1 MSAGGVNV
9 LQVLGGT
16 KLEGGTASFV
26 TRLARLPLDGVQQRI
41 WMHREFVPAQD
52 AGNFVCGGTAKRVN
66 ASILHDALAGLREAL
81 ALAAWLKQEGRVVL
95 HAHSR
100 VGLVAASLAGRW
112 RRCPVVFHYH
122 FLPARPWI
130 YQRLQ
135 AHCRAELIFNSA
147 KTCRHFGA
155 RPEQSFVL
163 LPEVAWPAKPLSP
176 GNGRP
181 RFVAAGAFVPG
192 KHLEVL
198 VAAFRRWRADGG
210 EADLVLHGQSATPDD
225 PECQRAIEQA
235 CAGDPSVALRPWSS
249 DWMESLTAGDIF
261 VHLGEPESFGLVIL
275 EAFARGC
282 RVVVLPQTFLDELPA
297 PHGQT
302 GVFRAANLEVARVAE
317 AMGQALGTPG
327 VENLGARRREVQ
339 GIFCM
344 EQQAA
349 RLSSWYADMVRK
361 TVIR

>member
-26 TRLARLPLDGVQQRI
+26 TRLARLPLEDVRQRI

-52 AGNFVCGGTAKRVN
+52 AGKFVCGGTARRVN
-66 ASILHDALAGLREAL
+66 ASILHDALAGMREGL

-100 VGLVAASLAGRW
+100 VGLVAAGLAGRW
-112 RRCPVVFHYH
+112 RNCPVVFHYH
-122 FLPARPWI
+122 FLPTRPWI

-135 AHCRAELIFNSA
+135 QHCRAKLIFNSA

-163 LPEVAWPAKPLSP
+163 LPEVDWPAKPLSP
-176 GNGRP
+176 ASGRP

-192 KHLEVL
+192 KHLELL
-198 VAAFRRWRADGG
+198 VAAFRRWRAGGG
-210 EADLVLHGQSATPDD
+210 EADLVLHGQSAMPDD
-225 PECQRAIEQA
+225 PECQLAIEQA
-235 CAGDPSVALRPWSS
+235 CAGDPSITLRPWSP
-249 DWMESLTAGDIF
+249 DWTESLTAEDIF

-282 RVVVLPQTFLDELPA
+282 RVVVLPQTFLNELPA

-302 GVFRAANLEVARVAE
+302 GVFRAAELEAASVAE
-317 AMGQALGTPG
+317 AMGRAMSAPTAEDLWT
-327 VENLGARRREVQ
+327 RRRAVQ
-339 GIFCM
+339 GVFCM
-344 EQQAA
+344 EQHAT
-349 RLSSWYADMVRK
+349 RLSSWYADMA